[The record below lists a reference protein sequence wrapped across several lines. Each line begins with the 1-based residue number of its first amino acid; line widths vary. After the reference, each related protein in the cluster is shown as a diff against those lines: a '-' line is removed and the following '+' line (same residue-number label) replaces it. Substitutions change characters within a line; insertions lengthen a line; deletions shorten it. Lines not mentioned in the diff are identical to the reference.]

1 MAYHA
6 RQGDIIWIKPHA
18 GLTQK
23 EYIPALVVSSN
34 MFNDFVRTSAMVC
47 PIVNTDKAGPLDVK
61 LDEQTRTPGVVMCS
75 QAKVLNLKKR
85 SVEFIERAP
94 DDIVIE
100 AVDII
105 SGFIEIKG

>member
-1 MAYHA
+1 MSYHA

-18 GLTQK
+18 GLKQK
-23 EYIPALVVSSN
+23 EYVPALVVSNN

-47 PIVNTDKAGPLDVK
+47 PIITTDKAGPLGVK
-61 LDEQTRTPGVVMCS
+61 LDERTRTPGVVICS

-85 SVEFIERAP
+85 SAEFIERAP
-94 DDIVIE
+94 DDIIIA